1 MIPAIVAI
9 PIALPIV
16 GYLLNKLYFSGG
28 RCTSTNRLDGKVAI
42 ITGSNTGIGYEAA
55 LDFAKRGARIIM
67 ACRDLKKAEEA
78 ANKIKLITGNNKIE
92 VESLDLADLESV
104 RNFADRINK
113 KLTRLDLLINNAGLM
128 ACPNWRTKQGFEMQ
142 FGTNHLGFYIRT

>member
-42 ITGSNTGIGYEAA
+42 ITGSNTGIGYETA

-67 ACRDLKKAEEA
+67 ACRDLKKADEA

-113 KLTRLDLLINNAGLM
+113 KLTRLDLLINNAG
-128 ACPNWRTKQGFEMQ
+128 
-142 FGTNHLGFYIRT
+142 

>member
-28 RCTSTNRLDGKVAI
+28 RCTSKNRLDGKVAI
-42 ITGSNTGIGYEAA
+42 ITGSNTGIGYETA

-67 ACRDLKKAEEA
+67 ACRDLKKADEA

-113 KLTRLDLLINNAGLM
+113 KLTRLDLLINNAG
-128 ACPNWRTKQGFEMQ
+128 
-142 FGTNHLGFYIRT
+142 